1 MRTDIQT
8 NNAAY
13 LQLWSIKIHPLY

>member
-13 LQLWSIKIHPLY
+13 LQLWSIMVHPLY